1 MPEQPPGSAEVPEE
15 LQSNVIVTT
24 VDYVYNLSRSF
35 SLWPMTF
42 GLACCAIE
50 FIVTGTARYDMSRF
64 GMEVAR
70 PSPRQAD
77 LLIVS
82 GTVTKKM
89 VVPIVRLYNQ
99 MAEPRYVISMGAC
112 ATGGGPFKEGYN
124 VVSGIDK
131 YLPVDVYVPGCP
143 PTPEALIHGFI
154 TLHNKFKKQSVRQVP
169 WYRKDYTGEVPI
181 PVLGP
186 DIFNSDPQKMKQVRD
201 INLRRLMANR
211 ASAKPTIQAIQEQT
225 DNEQVIIQNPGL
237 AQDMTGWRLVSGDG
251 EQSFAFPAGFVLMS
265 DSEVRIHSGPAA
277 TATTP
282 NDMIWTEAHVWRDES
297 DRASLLD
304 ADGNEV
310 STYSYQ
316 ARKP

>member
-1 MPEQPPGSAEVPEE
+1 
-15 LQSNVIVTT
+15 
-24 VDYVYNLSRSF
+24 
-35 SLWPMTF
+35 MTF

-70 PSPRQAD
+70 PSPRQCD

-99 MAEPRYVISMGAC
+99 MAEPRYVLSMGAC

-131 YLPVDVYVPGCP
+131 FLPVDVYVPGCP

-154 TLHNKFKKQSVRQVP
+154 SMQKKFKRESVRTVP
-169 WYRKDYTGEVPI
+169 WYRKHYSGEVAI

-186 DIFNSDPQKMKQVRD
+186 DIFSTDVAQVKRVRD
-201 INLRRLMANR
+201 VNLQRMMASR
-211 ASAKPTIQAIQEQT
+211 AAFKPTIAGIQRSGAV
-225 DNEQVIIQNPGL
+225 EQVLIRNTGL
-237 AQDMTGWRLVSGDG
+237 TQDLTGWQLVSGDG
-251 EQSFAFPAGFVLMS
+251 QHVFAFPAGFVLMS
-265 DSEVRIHSGPAA
+265 DSELRVVSGPGAA
-277 TATTP
+277 ESAA
-282 NDMIWTEAHVWRDES
+282 NDLLWQSEAVWPAEQGS
-297 DRASLLD
+297 AALVD
-304 ADGNEV
+304 ADGSTV
-310 STYSYQ
+310 STLTY
-316 ARKP
+316 

>member
-1 MPEQPPGSAEVPEE
+1 MSDLPPGMAEVPEE
-15 LQSNVIVTT
+15 LKGNVLLTT
-24 VDYVYNLSRSF
+24 IDFIYNISRSY

-50 FIVTGTARYDMSRF
+50 FIVAGTARYDMSRF

-77 LLIVS
+77 LLIIS

-89 VVPIVRLYNQ
+89 LVPIVRLYNQ
-99 MAEPRYVISMGAC
+99 MAEPRYIVSMGAC

-154 TLHNKFKKQSVRQVP
+154 TLHDKFKRQSLRTVP
-169 WYRKDYTGEVPI
+169 WYRKEYSSEIPI

-186 DIFNSDPQKMKQVRD
+186 DVFSTAPQKMAEVR
-201 INLRRLMANR
+201 NTNMQRLMEKR
-211 ASAKPTIQAIQEQT
+211 AQAMPKIKAIERAGDSEVVTIF
-225 DNEQVIIQNPGL
+225 NPGL
-237 AQDMTGWRLVSGDG
+237 TQELSGWRLEVDG
-251 EQSFAFPAGFVLMS
+251 SDHTFDFPAGFVLMS
-265 DSEVRIHSGPAA
+265 DGVVRIYSGPGTQTETINDLVWTRDSIWPEEGASA
-277 TATTP
+277 TLK
-282 NDMIWTEAHVWRDES
+282 N
-297 DRASLLD
+297 
-304 ADGNEV
+304 ADGA
-310 STYSYQ
+310 SIATFSY
-316 ARKP
+316 

>member
-1 MPEQPPGSAEVPEE
+1 MAEQPQGAAAVPEE
-15 LQSNVIVTT
+15 VQSNVLLTT
-24 VDYVYNLSRSF
+24 IDWLYNTGRTF

-70 PSPRQAD
+70 PSPRQCD

-99 MAEPRYVISMGAC
+99 MAEPRYVVSMGAC

-143 PTPEALIHGFI
+143 PTPEALLHGFI
-154 TLHNKFKKQSVRQVP
+154 TLQQKIKKQSVRTVP
-169 WYRKDYTGEVPI
+169 WYRKDYSSEVPI

-186 DIFNSDPQKMKQVRD
+186 DIFGTAPDDMKRVRE
-201 INLRRLMANR
+201 INLQRTMAAR
-211 ASAKPTIQAIQEQT
+211 ATGGIAIADLQHAGSHE
-225 DNEQVIIQNPGL
+225 VIVIRNSGT
-237 AQDMTGWRLVSGDG
+237 AQDLTGWRLQSGEG
-251 EQSFAFPAGFVLMS
+251 GQAYSFPAGFVLMP
-265 DSEVRIHSGPAA
+265 DAEVRVHSGPDAA
-277 TATTP
+277 AVAA
-282 NDMIWTEAHVWRDES
+282 NDQLWTKQHVWRDQG
-297 DRASLLD
+297 DTATLLD
-304 ADGNEV
+304 ADGNTV
-310 STYSYQ
+310 ATFNY
-316 ARKP
+316 

>member
-1 MPEQPPGSAEVPEE
+1 MAENTSTTGAAPEE
-15 LQSNVIVTT
+15 LSDNILITT
-24 VDYVYNLSRSF
+24 VDSVYNLARSY

-50 FIVTGTARYDMSRF
+50 FIVAGTARYDMSRF

-77 LLIVS
+77 LLIIS

-131 YLPVDVYVPGCP
+131 FLPVDVYVPGCP

-154 TLHNKFKKQSVRQVP
+154 TLHKKFKTQSVRTVP
-169 WYRKDYTGEVPI
+169 WYRKSYTGETPI

-186 DIFNSDPQKMKQVRD
+186 DIIDTHPDTLKRVRD
-201 INLRRLMANR
+201 VNMTRLMASR
-211 ASAKPTIQAIQEQT
+211 AAAGPQISLGDAGTI
-225 DNEQVIIQNPGL
+225 VVRNPGL
-237 AQDMTGWRLVSGDG
+237 TTELTGWTLQNSAGD
-251 EQSFAFPAGFVLMS
+251 QTFHFPAGFVLMS
-265 DSEVRIHSGPAA
+265 DGEVRVHTGPGA
-277 TATTP
+277 TSSSAGDIVWT
-282 NDMIWTEAHVWRDES
+282 TEAALGGDG
-297 DRASLLD
+297 DKISLID
-304 ADGNEV
+304 AGGATV
-310 STYSYQ
+310 SAFEYEAMT
-316 ARKP
+316 A

>member
-1 MPEQPPGSAEVPEE
+1 MAQQPPGMAEVPED
-15 LQSNVIVTT
+15 LQSNVLLTT
-24 VDYVYNLSRSF
+24 VDFIYNLGRSY

-70 PSPRQAD
+70 PSPRQCD

-99 MAEPRYVISMGAC
+99 MAEPRYVLSMGAC

-131 YLPVDVYVPGCP
+131 FLPVDVYVPGCP
-143 PTPEALIHGFI
+143 PTPEALIHGF
-154 TLHNKFKKQSVRQVP
+154 LAMQKKFKKQSVRTVP
-169 WYRKDYTGEVPI
+169 WYRKEYTGEVAI

-186 DIFNSDPQKMKQVRD
+186 DVFSTDPAEIKRVRD
-201 INLRRLMANR
+201 VSMQRLMASR
-211 ASAKPTIQAIQEQT
+211 AAAKPTIAGVT
-225 DNEQVIIQNPGL
+225 RTGSVEQVLVQNPGL
-237 AQDMTGWRLVSGDG
+237 TQELTGWELASGDG
-251 EQSFAFPAGFVLMS
+251 EQTFAFPAGFVLMS
-265 DSEVRIHSGPAA
+265 DSALRVLSGAGAA
-277 TATTP
+277 SASP
-282 NDMIWTEAHVWRDES
+282 NDLVWTTDAVWPAEHGS
-297 DRASLLD
+297 ATLID
-304 ADGNEV
+304 ADGNKV
-310 STYSYQ
+310 STLSY
-316 ARKP
+316 

>member
-1 MPEQPPGSAEVPEE
+1 MAEVPDE
-15 LQSNVIVTT
+15 LDKNILLTT
-24 VDYVYNLSRSF
+24 VDFVYNLSRSY

-50 FIVTGTARYDMSRF
+50 FIVAGTARYDMSRF

-77 LLIVS
+77 LLIIS

-99 MAEPRYVISMGAC
+99 MAEPRYVLAMGAC

-131 YLPVDVYVPGCP
+131 YLPVSVYVPGCP

-154 TLHNKFKKQSVRQVP
+154 SLHNRFKTESVRTVP
-169 WYRKDYTGEVPI
+169 WYQKEYTGETPI

-186 DIFNSDPQKMKQVRD
+186 DIINTQPQAVRRVRD
-201 INLRRLMANR
+201 VNMRRLMEAR
-211 ASAKPTIQAIQEQT
+211 ASVQPTISGIA
-225 DNEQVIIQNPGL
+225 
-237 AQDMTGWRLVSGDG
+237 ASGDG
-251 EQSFAFPAGFVLMS
+251 EQVLITNQGLAQDLTGWKLVSDQKERTYEFPTGFVLMS
-265 DSEVRIHSGPAA
+265 DSEVNVYSGPEAK
-277 TATTP
+277 TMTP
-282 NDMIWTEAHVWRDES
+282 NDLVWTKKNVWTGDS
-297 DRASLLD
+297 GSASLLD
-304 ADGNEV
+304 AEGNTV
-310 STYSYQ
+310 STFSF
-316 ARKP
+316 

>member
-1 MPEQPPGSAEVPEE
+1 MSNLPPGMAEVPEE
-15 LQSNVIVTT
+15 VKSNVILST
-24 VDYVYNLSRSF
+24 VDFVYNLARSY

-77 LLIVS
+77 LMIVS

-131 YLPVDVYVPGCP
+131 FIPVDVYVPGCP

-154 TLHNKFKKQSVRQVP
+154 TLHNKIKKQSVRTVP
-169 WYRKDYTGEVPI
+169 WYRKDYVGQIPI

-186 DIFNSDPQKMKQVRD
+186 DIFSTQPERMRQIRE
-201 INLRRLMANR
+201 INMQRLMAKR
-211 ASAKPTIQAIQEQT
+211 AAGKVTIAGLQYEGK
-225 DNEQVIIQNPGL
+225 DEVVVIRNTGL
-237 AQDMTGWRLVSGDG
+237 AQDMTGWQLYSGQG
-251 EQSFAFPAGFVLMS
+251 EQRFSFPAGFVLMP
-265 DSEVRIHSGPAA
+265 DAEVRIHSGPEAKAA
-277 TATTP
+277 TP
-282 NDMIWTEAHVWRDES
+282 NDLVWTTRHIWRNEGDT
-297 DRASLLD
+297 ASLID
-304 ADGNEV
+304 ADGTVV
-310 STYSYQ
+310 STFVYGGN
-316 ARKP
+316 

>member
-1 MPEQPPGSAEVPEE
+1 MAELPQGAAAVPEDV
-15 LQSNVIVTT
+15 QSNVLLTT
-24 VDYVYNLSRSF
+24 IDWIYNTGRTF

-70 PSPRQAD
+70 PSPRQCD

-99 MAEPRYVISMGAC
+99 MAEPRYVVSMGAC

-131 YLPVDVYVPGCP
+131 FLPVDVYVPGCP
-143 PTPEALIHGFI
+143 PTPEALLHGFI
-154 TLHNKFKKQSVRQVP
+154 ALQQKIKKQSVRTVP
-169 WYRKDYTGEVPI
+169 WYRKEYTGEVPI

-186 DIFNSDPQKMKQVRD
+186 DIFGTAPDDVKRVRE
-201 INLRRLMANR
+201 INLQRSMAAR
-211 ASAKPTIQAIQEQT
+211 ATGAINIAELQHTGADEFV
-225 DNEQVIIQNPGL
+225 VIRNSGM
-237 AQDMTGWRLVSGDG
+237 AQDLTGWRLQSGEG
-251 EQSFAFPAGFVLMS
+251 GQAYSFPAGFVLMP
-265 DSEVRIHSGPAA
+265 DAELRVHSGPGAA
-277 TATTP
+277 AQAA
-282 NDMIWTEAHVWRDES
+282 NEQMWTNQHVWRDKG
-297 DRASLLD
+297 DTATLLD
-304 ADGNEV
+304 ASGNIV
-310 STYSYQ
+310 ATFSY
-316 ARKP
+316 

>member
-1 MPEQPPGSAEVPEE
+1 MAELPQGAAAVPEDV
-15 LQSNVIVTT
+15 QSNVLLTT
-24 VDYVYNLSRSF
+24 IDWIYNTGRTF

-50 FIVTGTARYDMSRF
+50 FIVAGTARYDMSRF

-70 PSPRQAD
+70 PSPRQCD

-99 MAEPRYVISMGAC
+99 MAEPRYVVSMGAC

-143 PTPEALIHGFI
+143 PTPEALLHGFI
-154 TLHNKFKKQSVRQVP
+154 ALQQKIKKQSVRTVP
-169 WYRKDYTGEVPI
+169 WYRKEYSSVVPI

-186 DIFNSDPQKMKQVRD
+186 DIFGTAPDDMKRVRE
-201 INLRRLMANR
+201 ISLQRTMAARAANLPAITAVEAGGGAQRVTIRNAGR
-211 ASAKPTIQAIQEQT
+211 AQE
-225 DNEQVIIQNPGL
+225 L
-237 AQDMTGWRLVSGDG
+237 TGWKLVGGDG
-251 EQSFAFPAGFVLMS
+251 QESYQFPAGFVLMS
-265 DSEVRIHSGPAA
+265 DGEVSVLSGPEAA
-277 TATTP
+277 PATP
-282 NDMIWTEAHVWRDES
+282 NDLVWTTNAVWPAS
-297 DRASLLD
+297 GGSASLVD
-304 ADGNEV
+304 ADGNTV
-310 STYSYQ
+310 ATFSY
-316 ARKP
+316 

>member
-1 MPEQPPGSAEVPEE
+1 MSDLPPGMAEVPEE
-15 LQSNVIVTT
+15 LKSNVILST
-24 VDYVYNLSRSF
+24 VDFVYNLSRSY

-77 LLIVS
+77 LIIIS

-99 MAEPRYVISMGAC
+99 MAEPRYVLSMGAC

-154 TLHNKFKKQSVRQVP
+154 TLHNKFKKQSVRTVP
-169 WYRKDYTGEVPI
+169 WYRKEYTGEVPI

-186 DIFNSDPQKMKQVRD
+186 DIFSTDPQKMKQVRD
-201 INLRRLMANR
+201 INMQRLVASR
-211 ASAKPTIQAIQEQT
+211 SAKQPIISALQHEG
-225 DNEQVIIQNPGL
+225 DDEVVVIQNAGL
-237 AQDMTGWRLVSGDG
+237 AQDMTGWRLISGRG
-251 EQSFAFPAGFVLMS
+251 EQTFAFPPGFVIMS
-265 DSEVRIHSGPAA
+265 DSEVRVHSGPAA
-277 TATTP
+277 AATTP
-282 NDMIWTEAHVWRDES
+282 NDLMWTRRHIWRNEGDVV
-297 DRASLLD
+297 SLLD
-304 ADGNEV
+304 AEGNVISAFHYEG
-310 STYSYQ
+310 SAQ
-316 ARKP
+316 

>member
-1 MPEQPPGSAEVPEE
+1 MAEQPQGAAPVPEE
-15 LQSNVIVTT
+15 VQSNVLLTT
-24 VDYVYNLSRSF
+24 VDWLYNIGRTY

-70 PSPRQAD
+70 PSPRQCD

-99 MAEPRYVISMGAC
+99 MAEPRYVVSMGAC

-131 YLPVDVYVPGCP
+131 FIPVDVYVPGCP
-143 PTPEALIHGFI
+143 PTPEALLHGFI
-154 TLHNKFKKQSVRQVP
+154 TLQQKIRKQSVRTVP
-169 WYRKDYTGEVPI
+169 WYRKAYSSAVPI

-186 DIFNSDPQKMKQVRD
+186 DIFSTDPDDMKRVRD
-201 INLRRLMANR
+201 VTMQRTMATR
-211 ASAKPTIQAIQEQT
+211 SAGKPAIADLHYQGADECV
-225 DNEQVIIQNPGL
+225 VIRNSGL
-237 AQDMTGWRLVSGDG
+237 AQDMTGWRLFSGQG
-251 EQSFAFPAGFVLMS
+251 EQTYTFPAGFVLMP
-265 DSEVRIHSGPAA
+265 DGEVRVHSGPGAAAA
-277 TATTP
+277 TGS
-282 NDMIWTEAHVWRDES
+282 DQIWTNRNMWRNEGDT
-297 DRASLLD
+297 ATLID
-304 ADGNEV
+304 ADDNV
-310 STYSYQ
+310 ISSFTYQGS
-316 ARKP
+316 

>member
-1 MPEQPPGSAEVPEE
+1 MAELPQGAAAVPEDV
-15 LQSNVIVTT
+15 QSNVLLTT
-24 VDYVYNLSRSF
+24 IDWIYNTGRTF

-70 PSPRQAD
+70 PSPRQCD

-99 MAEPRYVISMGAC
+99 MAEPRYVVSMGAC

-131 YLPVDVYVPGCP
+131 FLPVDVYVPGCP
-143 PTPEALIHGFI
+143 PTPEALLHGFI
-154 TLHNKFKKQSVRQVP
+154 TLQQKIKKQSVRTVP
-169 WYRKDYTGEVPI
+169 WYSKEYTGEVPI

-186 DIFNSDPQKMKQVRD
+186 DIFGTAPDDVKRVRE
-201 INLRRLMANR
+201 INLQRSMAAR
-211 ASAKPTIQAIQEQT
+211 ATGAITIADLRHTGADEFV
-225 DNEQVIIQNPGL
+225 VIRNSGM
-237 AQDMTGWRLVSGDG
+237 AQDLTGWRLQSGEG
-251 EQSFAFPAGFVLMS
+251 GQAYSFPAGFVLMP
-265 DSEVRIHSGPAA
+265 DAELRVHSGPGAA
-277 TATTP
+277 AQAA
-282 NDMIWTEAHVWRDES
+282 NEQMWTNQHVWRDKG
-297 DRASLLD
+297 DTATLLD
-304 ADGNEV
+304 ASGNIV
-310 STYSYQ
+310 ATFSY
-316 ARKP
+316 